1 VSTETGNTAAATALP
16 MGHQIKQPIIFTG
29 TGTEYA
35 KIYFV
40 NLALS
45 ILTLGIYSAW
55 AKVRN
60 KRYFYGNTLLAQSSF
75 EYHASPMQILKGRL
89 LVVGLFVLYNVLS
102 GAAPVLAGIMFLG
115 IFAALPW
122 LILKATQFNMR
133 NSSYR
138 QIRFDFKGDVG
149 EMFGLYVILPIA
161 SVFTLWLAYP
171 YAAYKQKHYFAN
183 RTHYGK
189 SAFSFNGSSKEFFFT
204 YYKALLGVILF
215 FILIGF
221 FIGSEHTRNFV
232 DGFKKG
238 FTEKFEQQTHKL
250 HYVEPQPQ
258 SIRLE
263 NLPQQT
269 PPQTQQ
275 PTPTLPKSDVKKD
288 PKTIAFALAFIA
300 IVYGIIILFSLVV
313 MTYINTRLTNYVF
326 NNLKLNYMRFS
337 SQISYW
343 KLMWIYLTN
352 TIFIFLTLGIFI
364 PWAKVRAVKYKL
376 SCMSVYALNL
386 DTHIAAQN
394 EQVRAV
400 GEEFSDFLD
409 VDVGF

>member
-1 VSTETGNTAAATALP
+1 MNTKSPETALP
-16 MGHQIKQPIIFTG
+16 IANPIKHPVLFTG
-29 TGTEYA
+29 SGTEYA

-89 LVVGLFVLYNVLS
+89 LVVGLFILYNVLS
-102 GAAPVLAGIMFLG
+102 GAAPLLAGVFFLG
-115 IFAALPW
+115 IFALIPW

-171 YAAYKQKHYFAN
+171 YVAFRQKHYLAN
-183 RTHYGK
+183 RTRFGQ
-189 SAFSFNGSSKEFFFT
+189 SAFTFNGGSKEFFFA
-204 YYKALLGVILF
+204 YYKAILGVILF
-215 FILIGF
+215 FLLLGF
-221 FIGSEHTRNFV
+221 LFGSHTQNFV
-232 DGFKKG
+232 DGFKQG
-238 FTEKFEQQTHKL
+238 VEARFEQQSHRL
-250 HYVEPQPQ
+250 HPLEPLQLENPTLQPDPQP
-258 SIRLE
+258 S
-263 NLPQQT
+263 
-269 PPQTQQ
+269 Q
-275 PTPTLPKSDVKKD
+275 PAPKPSETAKD
-288 PKTIAFALAFIA
+288 PKAMALAVLLI
-300 IVYGIIILFSLVV
+300 IMVYGFIFLFFLIV
-313 MTYINTRLTNYVF
+313 MTYVNTRITNYLF
-326 NNLKLNYMRFS
+326 NNLKLSYMRFS

-343 KLMWIYLTN
+343 KLLWIYLSN
-352 TIFIFLTLGIFI
+352 TVLIFLTLGFFI
-364 PWAKVRAVKYKL
+364 PWAKVRAIKYKL
-376 SCMSVYALNL
+376 SCMCVYAL
-386 DTHIAAQN
+386 DFDHHIAAQN
-394 EQVRAV
+394 EQLRAL

-409 VDVGF
+409 VDVGL

>member
-1 VSTETGNTAAATALP
+1 MSIETGNTAAATARP
-16 MGHQIKQPIIFTG
+16 MGHQIRQPIIFTG

-60 KRYFYGNTLLAQSSF
+60 KRYFYGNTILAQSSF
-75 EYHASPMQILKGRL
+75 DYHASPIQILKGRL

-102 GAAPVLAGIMFLG
+102 GAAPILAGIIFLG
-115 IFAALPW
+115 IFIALPW

-161 SVFTLWLAYP
+161 SIFTLWLAYP

-183 RTHYGK
+183 RTHYGM

-221 FIGSEHTRNFV
+221 LIGSQHTQDFLI
-232 DGFKKG
+232 GFKKG
-238 FTEKFEQQTHKL
+238 FTEKFEQQTHQF
-250 HYVEPQPQ
+250 HYVEPQ
-258 SIRLE
+258 SVRLE

-269 PPQTQQ
+269 PPQAQQ
-275 PTPTLPKSDVKKD
+275 PTPMQPKSDVKKD
-288 PKTIAFALAFIA
+288 PKMIAFALVFIA
-300 IVYGIIILFSLVV
+300 IVYGVIILFSLVV
-313 MTYINTRLTNYVF
+313 MTYINTRLTNYIF

-376 SCMSVYALNL
+376 SCISVYALNL
-386 DTHIAAQN
+386 DTHIAAQS
-394 EQVRAV
+394 EQVKAV
-400 GEEFSDFLD
+400 GEELSDFLD

>member
-1 VSTETGNTAAATALP
+1 MAASTALP
-16 MGHQIKQPIIFTG
+16 MEHQIKQPIIFTG

-115 IFAALPW
+115 IFIALPW

-149 EMFGLYVILPIA
+149 QMFGLYVILPIA

-171 YAAYKQKHYFAN
+171 YAAYRQKHYFAN

-189 SAFSFNGSSKEFFFT
+189 SAFSFDGSSKEFFFT

-215 FILIGF
+215 FVLIGF
-221 FIGSEHTRNFV
+221 FIGSQHTRNFV

-250 HYVEPQPQ
+250 
-258 SIRLE
+258 
-263 NLPQQT
+263 
-269 PPQTQQ
+269 
-275 PTPTLPKSDVKKD
+275 
-288 PKTIAFALAFIA
+288 
-300 IVYGIIILFSLVV
+300 
-313 MTYINTRLTNYVF
+313 
-326 NNLKLNYMRFS
+326 
-337 SQISYW
+337 
-343 KLMWIYLTN
+343 
-352 TIFIFLTLGIFI
+352 
-364 PWAKVRAVKYKL
+364 
-376 SCMSVYALNL
+376 
-386 DTHIAAQN
+386 
-394 EQVRAV
+394 
-400 GEEFSDFLD
+400 
-409 VDVGF
+409 

>member
-1 VSTETGNTAAATALP
+1 VSIETDNTAVAAALP
-16 MGHQIKQPIIFTG
+16 IENQIKQPIIFTG
-29 TGTEYA
+29 SGSEYA

-89 LVVGLFVLYNVLS
+89 LIVGLFVLYNVLS
-102 GAAPVLAGIMFLG
+102 GTAPILAGVFFLA
-115 IFAALPW
+115 IFIALPW

-161 SVFTLWLAYP
+161 SMFTLWLAYP
-171 YAAYKQKHYFAN
+171 YAAYRQKHYLAN
-183 RTHYGK
+183 RTRFGQ
-189 SAFSFNGSSKEFFFT
+189 SAFSFNGGSKEFFFA
-204 YYKALLGVILF
+204 YYKPFAIIILILILLGFLF
-215 FILIGF
+215 GAQ
-221 FIGSEHTRNFV
+221 TRNFFK
-232 DGFKKG
+232 GFKEG
-238 FTEKFEQQTHKL
+238 FTNRIEQQTTQKL

-258 SIRLE
+258 SLQIE
-263 NLPQQT
+263 NLPEQT

-275 PTPTLPKSDVKKD
+275 PTPSETKSDTKKD
-288 PKTIAFALAFIA
+288 PKTVAMAVLL
-300 IVYGIIILFSLVV
+300 IILVYAVMILFGIVI
-313 MTYINTRLTNYVF
+313 MTYINTRVTNYLF

-337 SQISYW
+337 SRISYW
-343 KLMWIYLTN
+343 KLMGIYITN
-352 TIFIFLTLGIFI
+352 MIFILLTLGIYI

-376 SCMSVYALNL
+376 SCISVYALNL
-386 DTHIAAQN
+386 DSHIAAEN
-394 EQVRAV
+394 EQIKAI
-400 GEEFSDFLD
+400 GEEASDFLD
-409 VDVGF
+409 VDLGF

>member
-1 VSTETGNTAAATALP
+1 MSTENGNTAVSAALP
-16 MGHQIKQPIIFTG
+16 GGHQIKQPIIFTG

-75 EYHASPMQILKGRL
+75 EYHALPMQILKGRL
-89 LVVGLFVLYNVLS
+89 LVVGLFILYNVLS
-102 GAAPVLAGIMFLG
+102 GAAPAIAGILFLG

-161 SVFTLWLAYP
+161 SMFTLWLAYP

-189 SAFSFNGSSKEFFFT
+189 SAFSFNGGSKEFFFT

-215 FILIGF
+215 FVLLGFLIGTQ
-221 FIGSEHTRNFV
+221 HTRNFV
-232 DGFKKG
+232 EGFKKG
-238 FTEKFEQQTHKL
+238 FTEKFEQQTHQL
-250 HYVEPQPQ
+250 RYVEPQ
-258 SIRLE
+258 SIQIE
-263 NLPQQT
+263 NVP
-269 PPQTQQ
+269 Q
-275 PTPTLPKSDVKKD
+275 PTPQQAQQPAPTQPKSDVKKD
-288 PKTIAFALAFIA
+288 PKTIALALAFIA
-300 IVYGIIILFSLVV
+300 IVYGVIILFSLVV
-313 MTYINTRLTNYVF
+313 MTYINTRLTNYIF

-386 DTHIAAQN
+386 DSHIAAQS
-394 EQVRAV
+394 EQVKAV